1 MYFFCA
7 VFKDEK
13 SDSTQQ
19 DAIGKRQ
26 TFEQSRPRSCFYL
39 HFFLLAVVHVPY
51 VCMSLST
58 SCHFPTTLRREFFT

>member
-39 HFFLLAVVHVPY
+39 HFFASCCACAVCVYELVDLLP
-51 VCMSLST
+51 
-58 SCHFPTTLRREFFT
+58 FPHNPKT